1 MGKWGH
7 QDYFKPVYLFHEKIP
22 HAKKCKQKQ
31 TNKTKISGTKTTKA
45 AVFCWQK
52 RLRGWK
58 SFVCVW
64 WFSEFFV
71 LFVVFVGAKSF
82 LKKVTG
88 LKCSWWPHLPMVL
101 SQKLFLLPSKKCLLF
116 LLILNSQ
123 KLLLEKLHNLRDAM
137 SCHWSLCFLL
147 SRCCLQD
154 AMPCKWSSSDLLQV
168 LRIRESVFYSQAFFT
183 LHSFLHYF

>member
-7 QDYFKPVYLFHEKIP
+7 QDYFKPVYLFHEKIL

-64 WFSEFFV
+64 WFLEFFV

-82 LKKVTG
+82 CEK
-88 LKCSWWPHLPMVL
+88 SNRFEM
-101 SQKLFLLPSKKCLLF
+101 LLMASFTHGTESK
-116 LLILNSQ
+116 
-123 KLLLEKLHNLRDAM
+123 
-137 SCHWSLCFLL
+137 
-147 SRCCLQD
+147 
-154 AMPCKWSSSDLLQV
+154 
-168 LRIRESVFYSQAFFT
+168 AFFAA
-183 LHSFLHYF
+183 L